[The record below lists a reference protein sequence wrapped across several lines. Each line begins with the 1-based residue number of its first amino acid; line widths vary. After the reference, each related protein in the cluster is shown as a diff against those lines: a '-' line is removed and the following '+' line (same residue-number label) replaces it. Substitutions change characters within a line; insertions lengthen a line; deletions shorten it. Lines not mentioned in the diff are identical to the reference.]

1 MKIRF
6 YKNLVVFFDVLFGIL
21 LLLLTSLAYFL
32 GFPININTLP
42 YYFISLFSIFSL
54 VFIIYIVYFLIC
66 RTFIIFT
73 NEGIIKEKNGK
84 QDLLIRYRD
93 ILYVNYYNIF
103 TLLIGDAKGGNLVIE
118 FMNENKEISYIYLS
132 ISKKN
137 IILLKKRGYLKQY
150 SIK

>member
-6 YKNLVVFFDVLFGIL
+6 YKNLVVFFDVLFGVL
-21 LLLLTSLAYFL
+21 LLLLASLAYFL

-42 YYFISLFSIFSL
+42 YYFISLFSIFFL

-103 TLLIGDAKGGNLVIE
+103 TLLIGDAKGGN
-118 FMNENKEISYIYLS
+118 
-132 ISKKN
+132 
-137 IILLKKRGYLKQY
+137 
-150 SIK
+150 

>member
-1 MKIRF
+1 M
-6 YKNLVVFFDVLFGIL
+6 
-21 LLLLTSLAYFL
+21 
-32 GFPININTLP
+32 
-42 YYFISLFSIFSL
+42 
-54 VFIIYIVYFLIC
+54 IC

-137 IILLKKRGYLKQY
+137 ISLLKKRGYLKQY